1 MGTLID
7 EIITKDEQNERSEE
21 VQDIIERMPT
31 RWTFWIASIVSLIM
45 FATIFMSCIIKYPDT
60 VSGTITITMEE
71 APVRLVSHSSGYLH
85 LLSDNMTE
93 VKRYDCI
100 GYLECGAEYNDVK
113 LLDSLCHCNMD
124 RNIVLDLPQN
134 LKLGSLS
141 IAYNN
146 FVASYNSYDMLRKTK
161 VYGNMRKALVSKRT
175 SGIKVGENL
184 KKELELNN
192 KVLSVS
198 KQSYSVDS
206 VLYNAGA
213 LSEEALNMQRASVM
227 SQEQSNL
234 QLKSSKF
241 NQEFDLSSIDIELA
255 KIDIN
260 VYEELK
266 TSFVSLVSSYN
277 NLVNEIKQW
286 KEHYMF
292 IAPIDGRIEYLGFWR
307 DNVFVQSAQE
317 LFTISPQN
325 SNMIGELE
333 ISSFGAGKVEP
344 GQSVNV
350 KLNDYP
356 YEEYGQIKGRVD
368 YVSSLTHEVKSSEFS
383 GNSYLVMVSFPHGL
397 KTNYGKNIK
406 ANSEYKGFASI
417 VTKKRRLIQRL
428 FDNLKS
434 KENK

>member
-1 MGTLID
+1 MVTSID
-7 EIITKDEQNERSEE
+7 KIEGKEGQNERSEE

-31 RWTFWIASIVSLIM
+31 RWTYWIVSLVCLIM
-45 FATIFMSCIIKYPDT
+45 FATIFMSSVIKYPDT

-71 APVRLVSHSSGYLH
+71 APVRLVSHSAGYLH
-85 LLSDNMTE
+85 LLYNNLTE

-113 LLDSLCHCNMD
+113 LLDSLCRHNM
-124 RNIVLDLPQN
+124 NQNVVLDLPQN

-146 FVASYNSYDMLRKTK
+146 FVSSYNSYDMLRKTK
-161 VYGNMRKALVSKRT
+161 VYENMREALQIKRI

-184 KKELELNN
+184 RIELDLND
-192 KVLSVS
+192 KMLSVS
-198 KQSYSVDS
+198 KQSHSLDS

-213 LSEEALNMQRASVM
+213 LSEEALNMQQANVM

-241 NQEFDLSSIDIELA
+241 NQEFDIASIDIELA
-255 KIDIN
+255 KLDIN

-266 TSFVSLVSSYN
+266 TSYVSLVSSYN
-277 NLVNEIKQW
+277 NLINEIKQW
-286 KEHYMF
+286 KEHYLF
-292 IAPIDGRIEYLGFWR
+292 ISPIEGRVEYLGFWR
-307 DNVFVQSAQE
+307 DNMFVQSAQE
-317 LFTISPQN
+317 LFTISPKN
-325 SNMIGELE
+325 NNVIGELE

-344 GQSVNV
+344 GQTVNV

-356 YEEYGQIKGRVD
+356 YEEYGQIEGRVE
-368 YVSSLTHEVKSSEFS
+368 YMSSLTHENKTKEYS
-383 GNSYLVMVSFPHGL
+383 GSSYLVMVSFPQGL
-397 KTNYGKNIK
+397 KTNYEKK
-406 ANSEYKGFASI
+406 LTANSEYKGIASI
-417 VTKKRRLIQRL
+417 VTKRRRLIQRL

-434 KENK
+434 RENK

>member
-7 EIITKDEQNERSEE
+7 EIIIKDEQNERSEE

-317 LFTISPQN
+317 LFTISPQK

>member
-7 EIITKDEQNERSEE
+7 EIIIKDEQNERSEE

-417 VTKKRRLIQRL
+417 VTEKRRLIQRL

>member
-7 EIITKDEQNERSEE
+7 EIIIKDEQNERSEE

-71 APVRLVSHSSGYLH
+71 APVRLVSHSAGYLH

-124 RNIVLDLPQN
+124 RDIVLDLPQN

-175 SGIKVGENL
+175 SGINVGENL

>member
-7 EIITKDEQNERSEE
+7 EIIIKDEQNERSEE

-71 APVRLVSHSSGYLH
+71 APVRLVSHSAGYLH

-124 RNIVLDLPQN
+124 RDIVLDLPQN

-292 IAPIDGRIEYLGFWR
+292 IAPIDGRIEYLGFWH

-397 KTNYGKNIK
+397 KTNYGENIK

>member
-1 MGTLID
+1 
-7 EIITKDEQNERSEE
+7 
-21 VQDIIERMPT
+21 
-31 RWTFWIASIVSLIM
+31 
-45 FATIFMSCIIKYPDT
+45 
-60 VSGTITITMEE
+60 
-71 APVRLVSHSSGYLH
+71 
-85 LLSDNMTE
+85 
-93 VKRYDCI
+93 
-100 GYLECGAEYNDVK
+100 
-113 LLDSLCHCNMD
+113 MD

-317 LFTISPQN
+317 LFTISPQK

>member
-7 EIITKDEQNERSEE
+7 EIIIKDEQNERSEE

>member
-7 EIITKDEQNERSEE
+7 EIIIKDEQNERSEE

-260 VYEELK
+260 VYDELK

-417 VTKKRRLIQRL
+417 VTEKRRLIQRL

>member
-317 LFTISPQN
+317 LFTISPQK

>member
-7 EIITKDEQNERSEE
+7 EIIIKDEQNERSEE

-71 APVRLVSHSSGYLH
+71 APVRLVSHSAGYLH

-93 VKRYDCI
+93 VKRHDCI

-113 LLDSLCHCNMD
+113 LLDSLCQCNMD
-124 RNIVLDLPQN
+124 RDIVLDLPQN

-175 SGIKVGENL
+175 SGINVGENL

-266 TSFVSLVSSYN
+266 TSFVSLLSSYN

-292 IAPIDGRIEYLGFWR
+292 IAPIDGKIEYLGFWR

-317 LFTISPQN
+317 LFTISPKN
-325 SNMIGELE
+325 SRMIGELE

-368 YVSSLTHEVKSSEFS
+368 YVSSLTHEVRSSEYS